1 MKRSIFLCLVLFA
14 AASPALALAADAPL
28 DLRVPEQPNP
38 YAAEPGPQRDPP
50 GTYYGDTSGKPAS
63 SGLAEAEVV
72 DDGKAKVWGSFTT
85 GIGHSKGY
93 GTSHFNAAE
102 VNVSKSFGEGEN
114 SKTFNLQINV
124 EQGDGPA
131 FGGPAFGRYSPYPYY
146 GHDTNYGL
154 PPR

>member
-1 MKRSIFLCLVLFA
+1 MKRSTLLCLGLFA
-14 AASPALALAADAPL
+14 ANHAMAQAAAEPL
-28 DLRVPEQPNP
+28 DRRLPEQPTP

-63 SGLAEAEVV
+63 PTFAEKTEAG
-72 DDGKAKVWGSFTT
+72 DGKARVWGSFTT

-93 GTSHFNAAE
+93 GTSRFNAAE
-102 VNVSKSFGEGEN
+102 INVSKSFGEGGRKN
-114 SKTFNLQINV
+114 SINLQINV

-131 FGGPAFGRYSPYPYY
+131 FGGPAFGGYYPYPYY
-146 GHDTNYGL
+146 GPGINYGP

>member
-1 MKRSIFLCLVLFA
+1 MKRI
-14 AASPALALAADAPL
+14 ALAFTGLLCAGQALSQSAESL

-38 YAAEPGPQRDPP
+38 YAAAEPAPPRDPP
-50 GTYYGDTSGKPAS
+50 GTYYGDTSGKPSTRDQAQ
-63 SGLAEAEVV
+63 AEV

-93 GTSHFNAAE
+93 GTSHYNAAE
-102 VNVSKSFGEGEN
+102 VNVSKSFGEGERPN
-114 SKTFNLQINV
+114 QVNLQIRV

-131 FGGPAFGRYSPYPYY
+131 FGGRGLYPYY
-146 GHDTNYGL
+146 GTDPYYP